1 MIPTN
6 YVMITV
12 LNCSIT
18 CNAFTLK
25 VGAFFIVR

>member
-12 LNCSIT
+12 LNCSKI